1 MKIVITGGHHTT
13 AFAVV
18 DELKKSVRHLDILWL
33 GHKYSMPKDKAES
46 AEFISVANR
55 QIKFVDLKAGKFYR
69 TYHPLRLLKI
79 PLGFIQ
85 SFYYLEK
92 FKPDLIFS
100 FGGYLAVPVVLSGWL
115 LRIPSVTHEQTTTRG
130 LANKTLSRFVK
141 RIFISWPDS
150 GKYFPKKKTIL
161 TGNPLREAVF
171 KKEKNVHRKLARVLD
186 RSKKTIYITGGK
198 QGSHTINEV
207 VKSILPSLLE
217 NYNLILQCGSSTLY
231 NDYSKLK
238 ELKNQLPQP
247 LEQRLI
253 LKDYFPEGEIGSVY
267 DLCDLVV
274 SRAGANTLYEV
285 AALGKVAIF
294 IPIPWLPYD
303 EQTQNAQILVK
314 AGSAKLL
321 RQKNLTGEKLLEEIK
336 EVFQNFKEYSLVA
349 QKAKSLVKLE
359 AAEKIISELKKLYP
373 SFFL

>member
-13 AFAVV
+13 AFAVI

-46 AEFISVANR
+46 AEFLSVTNR
-55 QIKFVDLKAGKFYR
+55 GIKFVDLKAGKFYR

-85 SFYYLEK
+85 SFYYLVK
-92 FKPDLIFS
+92 YKPDLIFS

-115 LRIPSVTHEQTTTRG
+115 LRIPSVTHEQTATIG
-130 LANKTLSRFVK
+130 LANKTLFRFVK
-141 RIFISWPDS
+141 MIFISWPES
-150 GKYFPKKKTIL
+150 EKYFPKKRTIL

-171 KKEKNVHRKLARVLD
+171 KKEKNVHEKLARVLA

-198 QGSHTINEV
+198 QGSHIINGA
-207 VKSILPSLLE
+207 VKSILFDLLE
-217 NYNLILQCGSSTLY
+217 NYNLISQCGSSTLY
-231 NDYSKLK
+231 NDYAKLK
-238 ELKNQLPQP
+238 ELKTQLPQP
-247 LEQRLI
+247 LRQRFV
-253 LKDYFPEGEIGSVY
+253 LKEYFTEAEIGSVY

-274 SRAGANTLYEV
+274 ARAGANTVYEI

-314 AGSAKLL
+314 AASAEILP
-321 RQKNLTGEKLLEEIK
+321 QENLTGEKLLEKIK
-336 EVFQNFKEYSLVA
+336 EVFQNFKEYSLA
-349 QKAKSLVKLE
+349 AEKAKSLVKLE
-359 AAEKIISELKKLYP
+359 AAEKVISELKKSYP